1 MLTALSN
8 LWKMIVKVLTL
19 GTVKGNAYLDS
30 KVSPLEKVD
39 LLMKQAQKQATD
51 RRHEFF
57 KIAKSYEDSQTE
69 LEKAERDLKE
79 VEDEIQSL
87 LDNGNEERAKQ
98 QARLALQ
105 QSRYVDTLKANVVNF
120 EKRKFEIQSKV
131 DKLNTDVKILKSK
144 RRELEMAVT
153 MRDNSKSMANGELQV
168 DGMDMSIDE
177 FINEVESDIT
187 STNNEE
193 TAWVETDKTFNT
205 TSSTASNKDVD
216 DYLAKFKK

>member
-30 KVSPLEKVD
+30 KVSPMEKVD

-69 LEKAERDLKE
+69 LEKAESELTE
-79 VEDEIQSL
+79 VEAEIQSL
-87 LDNGNEERAKQ
+87 LDDGNEVRAKQ

-153 MRDNSKSMANGELQV
+153 VIIVRAWQMVNYRLMVWICQLMNLSMKLKA
-168 DGMDMSIDE
+168 
-177 FINEVESDIT
+177 T
-187 STNNEE
+187 SHPLTM
-193 TAWVETDKTFNT
+193 
-205 TSSTASNKDVD
+205 
-216 DYLAKFKK
+216 KKPHG